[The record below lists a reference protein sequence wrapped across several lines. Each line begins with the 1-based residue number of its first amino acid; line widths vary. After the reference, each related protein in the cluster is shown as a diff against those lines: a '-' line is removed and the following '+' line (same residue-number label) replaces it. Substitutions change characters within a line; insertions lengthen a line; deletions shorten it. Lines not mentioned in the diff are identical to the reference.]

1 MNITNECVECIV
13 GQIDKA
19 TKLLKLETKLS
30 KEIMKEVE
38 TRAMKFS
45 FDETPPL
52 VAKDVYEY
60 LALKTGLQDPLKNLK
75 QESIKKAQTY
85 VPLIE
90 KKIEENDDKLF
101 TAIKAA
107 VAGNVIDFATT
118 KEFSLDEEINS
129 IFDTNFSI
137 NDYKIFKDE
146 LKKTDALI
154 ILSDNA
160 GENVFDK
167 ILIKTIKILYP
178 KLKIYYATRGKAI
191 INDITT
197 LEAKQI
203 GIDNY
208 CEVVST
214 GVDTPGLEKKRA
226 SSEFMK
232 LFEKTPLVLSKGMGN
247 FESLE
252 SYKDKKI
259 FFLFKVKCGVV
270 ANKIKRNLGEIILKR
285 G

>member
-60 LALKTGLQDPLKNLK
+60 LALKTGFQDPLKNLK